1 MSQVTSQR
9 SKVFGL
15 RLFVLISELVNLNHC
30 SMGVIRIEQM
40 EFYSYHG
47 HYEEERIV
55 GNRFLVDL
63 MMESDCLAASE
74 SDVLDDALDY
84 QKAYE
89 LVRDEMNE
97 KSFLLEHIAKR
108 ILDSLFENFDT
119 LDKAEVKV
127 SKLNPPMGGKIRA
140 VSVTLRRLRA

>member
-1 MSQVTSQR
+1 
-9 SKVFGL
+9 
-15 RLFVLISELVNLNHC
+15 
-30 SMGVIRIEQM
+30 MGIIRIEQM

-63 MMESDCLAASE
+63 SMESDCVKASQ
-74 SDVLDDALDY
+74 SDDLKDALDY

-89 LVRDEMNE
+89 LVKEQMKY
-97 KSFLLEHIAKR
+97 KSYLLEHIAGR
-108 ILDSLFENFDT
+108 ILDSLFIHFPE

-127 SKLNPPMGGKIRA
+127 SKLNPPMGGKINA
-140 VSVTLRRLRA
+140 VSVELSRKRI